1 MRDFTLETYFSKW
14 EFNAKY
20 HMTASDIQSMPMSDL
35 LALGSP
41 EEVKNFNELWLGY
54 TETWGAPDLRAE
66 IAKTYDNLSSDNI
79 LCFAGA
85 EEGVYA
91 AMRVLLKAGDH
102 AIVVVPNYQAA
113 ETIPLDIC
121 EVSGVPLHEDKG
133 WYLDIAEVEALIQ
146 PNTKLISI
154 NFPNNPTGAIPSND
168 NFNAL
173 VALCRKHD
181 LYLFSDEVYRL
192 IETVDSNR
200 IPQAADAYEKGLS
213 LNVCSKAYG
222 FPSLRIGWIGCQ
234 DKSVLEALE
243 RYKHYLSICNS
254 GPSERLAMIV
264 LRNKEQILARNR
276 ALVRSNLDKLTTFFD
291 KYPQLFV
298 WQAPDGG
305 CVAYPKFTGKHG
317 VENFCKRL
325 IEEVG
330 VLLLPA
336 SIYVSELLDTPKD
349 RFRIGFGREGLDVGL
364 QVMSEFIDANI
375 NDL

>member
-14 EFNAKY
+14 EFNAQY
-20 HMTASDIQSMPMSDL
+20 HMTASDIQSMSMSEL
-35 LALGSP
+35 LAMGSP

-133 WYLDIAEVEALIQ
+133 WYLDIAEVEALIK

-154 NFPNNPTGAIPSND
+154 NFPNNPTGAIPSNE

-173 VALCRKHD
+173 VELCRKHD

-264 LRNKEQILARNR
+264 LKNKEQILARNR
-276 ALVRSNLDKLTTFFD
+276 ALVRSNLTKLTIFFD

-305 CVAYPKFTGKHG
+305 CVAYPKFTGKQG

-364 QVMSEFIDANI
+364 KVMSDFIDANI
-375 NDL
+375 DDL